1 MIILLG
7 FPKSGTCSFQKLFTD
22 LGYKSYHQ
30 KKAKNFIGIL
40 IKNNKEKNLPL
51 LSEFEP
57 NDCITQLDLCYDTK
71 NTYWPQITDYEQIYN
86 ENRDSIFILNKR
98 NPIKILS
105 SFRRWSYPKKNGN
118 NYFTRLCKYSQDII
132 KGTTDEDFIKLV
144 ETHYANIESF
154 FSTKPEAKFISYDI
168 ENDTIEKLEKY
179 IDLKGIKVFPKEN
192 VNPISARL
200 SP

>member
-7 FPKSGTCSFQKLFTD
+7 FPKSGTSSFQELFTR

-30 KKAKNFIGIL
+30 LKERNFIGIL

-51 LSEFEP
+51 LSEFES
-57 NDCITQLDLCYDTK
+57 NDCITQLDVCYDTK
-71 NTYWPQITDYEQIYN
+71 KAYWPQITDYKQIYN
-86 ENRDSIFILNKR
+86 ENSDSIFILNKR

-105 SFRRWSYPKKNGN
+105 SFKRWPYPKKN
-118 NYFTRLCKYSQDII
+118 NYFDRLCNYSQDII

-144 ETHYANIESF
+144 ETHYKNIESF
-154 FSTKPEAKFISYDI
+154 FSTKPEAKFITYDI

-192 VNPISARL
+192 VNPL
-200 SP
+200 GCQLFPTD